1 MIRLSY
7 VTSEVRGVKFLI
19 FVLQKKDLDLQSQ
32 ALDTLFVLA
41 RTALVAQDT
50 RSYNPAF
57 EFLTRAT
64 GLLGLS
70 DLSGALQ
77 TDRHANFAR
86 CISGAFYNLAGM
98 LYQES
103 RWGHTVRFLKETCT
117 LGCWALKVHKSID
130 ASESVEEHWTNLEHQ
145 LYRRWELLAVCY
157 LKIGDRQVSFAAFDH
172 RLFAHSMTSHSSHS
186 MLSFRQ
192 SKLFHTR
199 EPISLPIWI
208 RVDREQP

>member
-1 MIRLSY
+1 MLLLKFLMS
-7 VTSEVRGVKFLI
+7 TFLI
-19 FVLQKKDLDLQSQ
+19 FVIQKKDPDLQSQ

-50 RSYNPAF
+50 RTYNPAF

-77 TDRHANFAR
+77 TDTHANFAR

-117 LGCWALKVHKSID
+117 LGCWALKVHRTID
-130 ASESVEEHWTNLEHQ
+130 ASESVEEHWTTLEHQ

-157 LKIGDRQVSFAAFDH
+157 LKIGDRQVSLAAFYLH
-172 RLFAHSMTSHSSHS
+172 WLARSMISDSSHS
-186 MLSFRQ
+186 MLFFRP
-192 SKLFHTR
+192 SKLFRTR
-199 EPISLPIWI
+199 EPISLLIWI
-208 RVDREQP
+208 WVDREQP